1 MSLSIRF
8 GDTDEEA
15 TESEF
20 SALHRRAF
28 LEMVAIFGT
37 TITIAGI
44 DKDCIA
50 GPAQIAFSH
59 EVVGQ
64 VSHDKIRAI
73 TMLADD
79 FDPFDVVVDQTTC
92 VIDGLTMTIT
102 EIDRDPQDPCVR
114 FSASG
119 DV

>member
-1 MSLSIRF
+1 MSLTIRN
-8 GDTDEEA
+8 TDEEA
-15 TESEF
+15 AEESDF

-28 LEMVAIFGT
+28 LEMVAVFGT
-37 TITIAGI
+37 TITIAGGEE
-44 DKDCIA
+44 KNCIA

-79 FDPFDVVVDQTTC
+79 FDQVTVVPDQTTC